1 MGGEDPLRA
10 LVRRC
15 QRGERT
21 AFEELFCRFQ
31 PRLRY
36 YVRRLHADG
45 DQADDVLQEVW
56 GRVVRQIGSLRD
68 RQAFVAWLYRIA
80 RNEVYGRART
90 TDPFVE
96 LTDEHLELV
105 ADEDEPAFHPEEA
118 ARVHDA
124 LDRLKPEQ
132 REILTL
138 CFLEE
143 LPHRQIAGILGIP
156 PGTVKSR
163 IHYAKRALRQELE
176 RNHESP

>member
-1 MGGEDPLRA
+1 MGGEDPLQA

-15 QRGERT
+15 QRGER
-21 AFEELFCRFQ
+21 AALEELFRRFQ

-36 YVRRLHADG
+36 YVRRLHTNG

-68 RQAFVAWLYRIA
+68 RRAFVAWLYRIA
-80 RNEVYGRART
+80 RNEVYSRART
-90 TDPFVE
+90 RDPFVE

-105 ADEDEPAFHPEEA
+105 ADDEPAFSPEEA

-124 LDRLKPEQ
+124 LDRLRPEQ

-163 IHYAKRALRQELE
+163 LHHAKRALRQELE